1 MGRAVTFEIAGKSYN
16 KSAATELARDLL
28 DRYDIGEYLNEEDS
42 EIAKSF
48 YELRFGVTPH
58 WDIKFF
64 IDSDGYGYKCFHY
77 TQEDGN
83 TDHFSFVKAL
93 KSEVAIKKRNILT
106 AFRVAVDDQV
116 QPFRRRGYHVDHV
129 VPFHVLLSDFLRDGN
144 LNLFN
149 VQVVADECAV
159 KYGIYLLVDQE
170 LKQGWAEY
178 HKKYAKLR
186 TITARENLRKG
197 GAEDLPLYFYRRKR
211 NETYDPQHLHDCP

>member
-1 MGRAVTFEIAGKSYN
+1 MGRSVIFEIAGKSYN
-16 KSAATELARDLL
+16 KSNATELARDLL

-42 EIAKSF
+42 EIARSF
-48 YELRFGVTPH
+48 YELRFGIVPH
-58 WDIKFF
+58 WDIRFL
-64 IDSDGYGYKCFHY
+64 IDSDGYGYKCFHC

-93 KSEVAIKKRNILT
+93 KSEVAIKKKNILT

-116 QPFRRRGYHVDHV
+116 QPFRRSGYHVDHI
-129 VPFHVLLSDFLRDGN
+129 VPFHVLLSDFLRDSK
-144 LNLFN
+144 LNLFD
-149 VQVVADECAV
+149 VQIVADEYSI

-170 LKQGWAEY
+170 LKRGWTEY

-186 TITARENLRKG
+186 TITAKENLRKG

>member
-28 DRYDIGEYLNEEDS
+28 DRYGIGEYLNEEDS

-48 YELRFGVTPH
+48 YELRFGVAPY

-64 IDSDGYGYKCFHY
+64 IDSDGYGYKCFHHTY
-77 TQEDGN
+77 EDGSV
-83 TDHFSFVKAL
+83 DHFSFVKAL
-93 KSEVAIKKRNILT
+93 NSKVATKKKNVLV

-129 VPFHVLLSDFLRDGN
+129 VPFHVLLSDFLRDRK
-144 LNLFN
+144 LNLFD
-149 VQVVADECAV
+149 VQVAEDECAV

-211 NETYDPQHLHDCP
+211 NETYDHKHLHDCP